1 MNDDIKTPDWLMNHF
16 KEHFDPCPLNSK
28 CDGLEINWS
37 DPSFVNPP
45 YSNPLAW
52 VKKAIE
58 ESHKGVDVVLL
69 LRVDTS
75 TEWYK
80 LLMEEN
86 PHIAFFNERI
96 KFVGNGS
103 PNFCSMLVF
112 LEGKESHYHG
122 GTVGK

>member
-1 MNDDIKTPDWLMNHF
+1 MANDKWETPDWLMDHFVNHY
-16 KEHFDPCPLNSK
+16 DPCPNNPTF
-28 CDGLEINWS
+28 DGLQTDWLS
-37 DPSFVNPP
+37 PAFVNPP

-58 ESHKGVDVVLL
+58 QSKRGIAVVLL

-75 TEWYK
+75 TKWYK

-96 KFVGNGS
+96 KFKGSKGS
-103 PNFCSMLVF
+103 PNFCSMLVW
-112 LEGKESHYHG
+112 L
-122 GTVGK
+122 